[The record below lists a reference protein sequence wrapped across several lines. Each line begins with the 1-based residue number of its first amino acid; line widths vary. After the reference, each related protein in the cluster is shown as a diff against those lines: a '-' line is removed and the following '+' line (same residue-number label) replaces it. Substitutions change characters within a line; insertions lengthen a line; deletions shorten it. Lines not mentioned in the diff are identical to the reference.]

1 MPTAKRLVCVAR
13 SGHSITVHYASKRYR
28 PSRADRGLCEVRF
41 EPNNGPRSDLAPCQK
56 SASMRHRKW
65 TRPSTKGRLIRLYA
79 KLRAE
84 ICVSALSPHAFGHR
98 PDRRRNVS
106 AIRISPPKERAAHR
120 ACVNE
125 TAPGEGVEGPRAAVE
140 IERQFNGAA
149 PRSYIHVSHASDAQA
164 NLNHTHGVTNNVHLA

>member
-1 MPTAKRLVCVAR
+1 MSETSQNRKSSMRAYVFRFAPENGHCVTR
-13 SGHSITVHYASKRYR
+13 SICPFR
-28 PSRADRGLCEVRF
+28 
-41 EPNNGPRSDLAPCQK
+41 
-56 SASMRHRKW
+56 ASMRHRKW

-84 ICVSALSPHAFGHR
+84 ICVSAWSPHAFGHR

-125 TAPGEGVEGPRAAVE
+125 NAPGAGVEAPRAAVE
-140 IERQFNGAA
+140 IKRQFNGAA
-149 PRSYIHVSHASDAQA
+149 PRSYLHVSHASDAQA